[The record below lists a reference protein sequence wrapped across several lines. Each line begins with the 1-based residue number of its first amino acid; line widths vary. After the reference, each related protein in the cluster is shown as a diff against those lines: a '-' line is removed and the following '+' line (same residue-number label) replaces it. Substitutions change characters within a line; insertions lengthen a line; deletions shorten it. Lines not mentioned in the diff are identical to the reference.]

1 MILVLITPLWTAQK
15 VMKSVEGN
23 LTALHTQSTFNM
35 MALGITTITILSGL
49 ITTAGTGLMELHGAL
64 AGTTLGGACITHG
77 LQAGAGAGTH
87 GTMATAMAG
96 DTATAGMIGV
106 LDQEAG
112 MTVTMPGEM
121 ALMNITGTE
130 TEAAEA

>member
-1 MILVLITPLWTAQK
+1 
-15 VMKSVEGN
+15 
-23 LTALHTQSTFNM
+23 M
-35 MALGITTITILSGL
+35 MTLGITTITILSGL

-77 LQAGAGAGTH
+77 LQAWAGAGEVSVGAGTH
-87 GTMATAMAG
+87 GIMATAMAG

>member
-1 MILVLITPLWTAQK
+1 
-15 VMKSVEGN
+15 
-23 LTALHTQSTFNM
+23 M
-35 MALGITTITILSGL
+35 MTLGITTITILSGL

-77 LQAGAGAGTH
+77 LQAGAGAGILGTTAMAGVLTGAGEASVGAGTH
-87 GTMATAMAG
+87 GIMATAMAG

>member
-1 MILVLITPLWTAQK
+1 MTI
-15 VMKSVEGN
+15 
-23 LTALHTQSTFNM
+23 
-35 MALGITTITILSGL
+35 LGITVITILSGH
-49 ITTAGTGLMELHGAL
+49 ITMVGTDLTALRGAL

-77 LQAGAGAGTH
+77 LQAGAGAGILGTTAMAGVLTGAGEASVGAGTH
-87 GTMATAMAG
+87 GIMATAMAG

>member
-1 MILVLITPLWTAQK
+1 
-15 VMKSVEGN
+15 
-23 LTALHTQSTFNM
+23 M
-35 MALGITTITILSGL
+35 MTLGITTITILSGL

-77 LQAGAGAGTH
+77 LQAGAGAGAGILGTTAMAGVLTGAGEVSVGAGTH
-87 GTMATAMAG
+87 GIMATAMAG
-96 DTATAGMIGV
+96 DTATAGVIGV